1 MHKNRVKQLITTHDQ
16 NNIEYIFTTKLF
28 VYFFDRQDTAQCF
41 AREVSFL
48 EWKSTEEIL
57 QAGAWK

>member
-1 MHKNRVKQLITTHDQ
+1 MIKIIL
-16 NNIEYIFTTKLF
+16 NIFLQPLCSF
-28 VYFFDRQDTAQCF
+28 NFFDRQDTAQCF